1 MDYGEAI
8 EQAIKNKVPFIF
20 SNPSKNHPGIVEI
33 AYDFTT
39 VRLHN
44 CLVSL
49 TKEAR
54 EDLRVYVEML
64 KQKGRAE
71 DGRIRYPGC
80 PGAVIPEYYDRGWV
94 RVPIKE
100 ELKVGY
106 ELGKILLNPYNWML
120 EDVGNKTPQAQRML
134 EAKRKEWLRGKP

>member
-8 EQAIKNKVPFIF
+8 EQAIKNQVPFIF
-20 SNPSKNHPGIVEI
+20 SNPSKIRPGIMEI
-33 AYDFTT
+33 TYDFTT

-54 EDLRVYVEML
+54 EDLRVYLEML
-64 KQKGRAE
+64 KEKGHAE
-71 DGRIRYPGC
+71 DGGIRYPGY
-80 PGAVIPEYYDRGWV
+80 PGAVIPEYYDHGWL

-106 ELGKILLNPYNWML
+106 ELGKILLNPHNWIL
-120 EDVGNKTPQAQRML
+120 DEGNETPQAQRML
-134 EAKRKEWLRGKP
+134 EAKRKEWLRGTS